1 MFKVTDPQGN
11 FIVLTRECWERHI
24 CVVHTEMRTL
34 LSKVRQT
41 LITPDYIYTS
51 KSNPNSH
58 LYFREYHD
66 PRLNCRYI
74 LVAVYREADSTKG
87 YMQSAYPVKSLSKGG
102 TLEWK
107 KR

>member
-11 FIVLTRECWERHI
+11 SIFLTQECWKKHI
-24 CVVHTEMRTL
+24 CVVHTEMRAL
-34 LSKVRQT
+34 LNTVQQT
-41 LITPDYIYTS
+41 LIAPDYIYTS
-51 KSNPNSH
+51 KSSPNSQ
-58 LYFREYHD
+58 LYFREYLD

-74 LVAVYREADSTKG
+74 MVAVHRKADSTKG
-87 YMQSAYPVKSLSKGG
+87 YVQSAYPVKSLSKGG